1 MGAVTMHDESPGKT
15 AYLTR
20 KLAALGILLTS
31 SGAVYA
37 IAVLKNQWI
46 VLGLSVLTVAA
57 MIMIDRRPTLKRRI
71 GEPLRQ
77 ERGLLLVSATVLA
90 LAAPLPLRGDPYTL
104 HVLVMVGISMI
115 LAIGLNFQVGSTG
128 IPNLGFAA
136 FYGVGAYASSLLAI
150 RFQLS
155 FWLAILLA
163 AAIAAFF
170 GFLVGVPSLKTRTYH
185 LALVSIA
192 FGLMVYILLN
202 NLAFTGGP
210 NGVKDI
216 PAPFLLGQSL
226 FMSIRIFG
234 LTYPMQLNFYYLVAF
249 FLALTLAAAHCLYH
263 SKVGLFWNAVREDEV
278 AAKCSGIN
286 VSAVKILAF
295 CVGAFFAGIA
305 GSLYAHYIGYISPEN
320 FNMNVSLLILG
331 MVIMGGMDSIQGTC
345 AGAFLLTIAPEKFRA
360 LTDLRMVAAGL
371 IIILMLMFRPAGII
385 PQRIREYR
393 GLLPRGPDTGTGH
406 E

>member
-1 MGAVTMHDESPGKT
+1 MVRRFAASGIV
-15 AYLTR
+15 
-20 KLAALGILLTS
+20 LAAATV
-31 SGAVYA
+31 VYL
-37 IAVLKNQWI
+37 IAVLKNQWL
-46 VLGLSVLTVAA
+46 VLGLTALA
-57 MIMIDRRPTLKRRI
+57 MATLIAVDRRPGLKRRL
-71 GEPLRQ
+71 GEPLRH
-77 ERGLLLVSATVLA
+77 EPATLLVVAAILA
-90 LAAPLPLRGDPYTL
+90 LLAPLPLRRDPYAL

-115 LAIGLNFQVGSTG
+115 LALGLNFQVGSTG

-136 FYGVGAYASSLLAI
+136 FYGVGAYASSLLAVA
-150 RFQLS
+150 FELS
-155 FWLAILLA
+155 FWIAILLA
-163 AAIAAFF
+163 ACIAAFF

-192 FGLMVYILLN
+192 FGLVIYIFFN

-216 PAPFLLGQSL
+216 PAPYFLGKSL
-226 FMSIRIFG
+226 FMSVRIFG
-234 LTYPMQLNFYYLVAF
+234 LPYPMQLNFYYLVLA
-249 FLALTLAAAHCLYH
+249 FLAGTLLVAHCLYH

-278 AAKCSGIN
+278 AARCSGIN
-286 VSAVKILAF
+286 VSGAKISAF

-331 MVIMGGMDSIQGTC
+331 MVIMGGMDSIAGTC

-360 LTDLRMVAAGL
+360 LADYRMVAAGL

-385 PQRIREYR
+385 PQRFRDYR
-393 GLLPRGPDTGTGH
+393 RHLAGRGEPGA
-406 E
+406 

>member
-1 MGAVTMHDESPGKT
+1 MGLRGEPSGVASVIR
-15 AYLTR
+15 R
-20 KLAALGILLTS
+20 KLAAVGILLAG
-31 SGAVYA
+31 GAVVYL
-37 IAVLKNQWI
+37 IAVLKNQW
-46 VLGLSVLTVAA
+46 A
-57 MIMIDRRPTLKRRI
+57 
-71 GEPLRQ
+71 
-77 ERGLLLVSATVLA
+77 VLA
-90 LAAPLPLRGDPYTL
+90 LTALAVVVLISVDRQPAVRRRLVEPLTRERGTVLVAAAILALLAPLPLRGDPYSL

-136 FYGVGAYASSLLAI
+136 FYGVGAYASALLAI
-150 RFQLS
+150 HFKLS
-155 FWLAILLA
+155 FWVVILLA
-163 AAIAAFF
+163 AVLAALF

-202 NLAFTGGP
+202 NLEFTGGP

-216 PAPFLLGQSL
+216 PAPSVLGQSL
-226 FMSIRIFG
+226 FMSVRIFG
-234 LTYPMQLNFYYLVAF
+234 RAYPMQANYYYLVLV
-249 FLALTLAAAHCLYH
+249 FLAATLVAAHWLCH

-278 AAKCSGIN
+278 AARCSGIN
-286 VSAVKILAF
+286 VSAAKILAF

-320 FNMNVSLLILG
+320 FNMNVSLLVLG
-331 MVIMGGMDSIQGTC
+331 MVIMGGMDSILGTC

-360 LTDLRMVAAGL
+360 LADYRMVAAGS

-385 PQRIREYR
+385 PQRLRDYRALLSRREKADE
-393 GLLPRGPDTGTGH
+393 P
-406 E
+406 